1 MVTRCTTIIDVACAM
16 DCHLVAKHQEKIDK
30 HLDLAIE
37 LQVLWNMMVV
47 IFPLV
52 FGALGTL
59 PEKINL
65 FEILS
70 S

>member
-59 PEKINL
+59 PEK
-65 FEILS
+65 S
-70 S
+70 V